1 MIKYSLQHHSFVT
14 KHASNCFSLCL
25 FVLYMPRHWVVL
37 VILRNFSLSKF
48 QLVHKVNWRKNDD
61 SELNL
66 LKRWLGS
73 HTWYLSFS
81 QILYLRLTF
90 VLFKGA
96 LSSLRQFLAT
106 ESPLKMMKTAFYF
119 TLKALFLFK
128 IFKLLSW
135 LFGHV
140 EKRLDW
146 G

>member
-14 KHASNCFSLCL
+14 KHASNCFLLCL
-25 FVLYMPRHWVVL
+25 FILYMPRHWVVL

-81 QILYLRLTF
+81 QILYLRLKF

-96 LSSLRQFLAT
+96 LSSLRQIFGNWN
-106 ESPLKMMKTAFYF
+106 SLKNDEDC
-119 TLKALFLFK
+119 FLFHLK
-128 IFKLLSW
+128 GSFPSQDI
-135 LFGHV
+135 
-140 EKRLDW
+140 
-146 G
+146 